1 MVSAWLLGLGQFPLF
16 ILSLPPFLIGSYPHS
31 VSSVHSDHVVY
42 TKKEKEPGKYADYE
56 IPANFVLWSTG
67 IAMNPFTSKVAGY
80 LPNQVHKKAIEVD
93 YHLRVKG
100 APLGDVYA
108 IGDCATV
115 RIPRASAAILY

>member
-1 MVSAWLLGLGQFPLF
+1 MHPG
-16 ILSLPPFLIGSYPHS
+16 
-31 VSSVHSDHVVY
+31 HVVY
-42 TKKEKEPGKYADYE
+42 SKKDTETGKLAEYE
-56 IPANFVLWSTG
+56 IPAGFVLWSTG

-93 YHLRVKG
+93 SHLRVKG

-115 RIPRASAAILY
+115 SHLRAFYHLLPIDGLIDRNINRVTPP